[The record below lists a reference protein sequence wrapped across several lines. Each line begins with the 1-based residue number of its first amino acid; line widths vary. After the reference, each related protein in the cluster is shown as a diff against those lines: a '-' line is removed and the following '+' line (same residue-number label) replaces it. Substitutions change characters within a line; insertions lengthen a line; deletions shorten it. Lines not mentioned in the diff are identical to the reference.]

1 VLVLKQ
7 LNKYLLNFNTVDKLR
22 NTFNIPDTF
31 SNDMIVCKFGCTK
44 DIESRMKDHQST
56 YGKLNNVELN
66 LLMFAYI
73 DPQFIF
79 EAETN
84 IKDYLNQYLYK
95 YESYNELI
103 IINPK
108 LLKNIKNQYDMIQNK
123 YSRQQPVL
131 INRKS

>member
-1 VLVLKQ
+1 
-7 LNKYLLNFNTVDKLR
+7 
-22 NTFNIPDTF
+22 
-31 SNDMIVCKFGCTK
+31 MIVCKFGCTK

-84 IKDYLNQYLYK
+84 IKDYLNQY
-95 YESYNELI
+95 
-103 IINPK
+103 
-108 LLKNIKNQYDMIQNK
+108 DMIRNK
-123 YSRQQPVL
+123 YSGHIKEL
-131 INRKS
+131 YYK